1 MKIEDT
7 TNSFTET
14 LILIANF
21 FPHLKDDFFVKKLR
35 TKMAILMRGY
45 IKFRSWEDSADVAQ
59 YYIAEKLISDTDAIL
74 ELLEVI
80 NHLRVIKETTPL
92 LLANQSL
99 LALKLEFVKIKN
111 NLSVNL
117 EKKDNNVSAVASKSD
132 NKNQASIINAVVSQK
147 NILQKRELNPNKEQI
162 LNFIKKSPNAR
173 TKDIIH
179 EFNALSD
186 RTVKR
191 NLGELLRVG
200 LINKKI
206 ENKAVYYSAKF

>member
-111 NLSVNL
+111 NLS
-117 EKKDNNVSAVASKSD
+117 
-132 NKNQASIINAVVSQK
+132 IN
-147 NILQKRELNPNKEQI
+147 LQKRELNPNKEKI

>member
-14 LILIANF
+14 LILIAEF
-21 FPHLKDDFFVKKLR
+21 FPHLKDDFFIKKLR
-35 TKMAILMRGY
+35 ARLVIFVYGY
-45 IKFRSWEDSADVAQ
+45 IRFRSREDSADVAQ
-59 YYIAEKLISDTDAIL
+59 YYIVEKLISDTDAIL
-74 ELLEVI
+74 ELFELI
-80 NHLRVIKETTPL
+80 NHLKVIKEITPL

-111 NLSVNL
+111 NLSINL
-117 EKKDNNVSAVASKSD
+117 EKKENNVPIVAPKSD
-132 NKNQASIINAVVSQK
+132 NKNQASSTNTAVSQK
-147 NILQKRELNPNKEQI
+147 NILKKHELNPNKEKI
-162 LNFIKKSPNAR
+162 LNFIKKSPNTR

-206 ENKAVYYSAKF
+206 ENKAVYYSAKI